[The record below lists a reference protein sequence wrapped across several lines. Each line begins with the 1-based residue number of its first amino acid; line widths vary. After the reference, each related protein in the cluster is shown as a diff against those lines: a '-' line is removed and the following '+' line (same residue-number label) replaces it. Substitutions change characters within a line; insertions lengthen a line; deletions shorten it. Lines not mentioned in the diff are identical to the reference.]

1 MIFGADFAKWQLR
14 SLALLLALQLALLLA
29 LMTGGPAFAAPVYSS
44 GVDRERGAEGRSVGN
59 EGSTGAA
66 RSGAAMA
73 AEPRPAGSA
82 ASASDSEWARFRKT
96 LRSLLFDQSD
106 DSANAR
112 QQTQPARSQPGF
124 STNITP
130 GAFQVPP
137 TGGGGGSGVPGAAND
152 ISDIA
157 RNSALELSRQPGA
170 MGGGGLGG
178 LGDAT
183 QPGSVGNPQMR
194 GDVAGNGAA
203 AQGMTAQSAPLQG
216 GNPGSGASDGA
227 DFPVYKSRET
237 RMLEG
242 MLFSQLMDQAQ
253 PWVVGLVALLVFWQ
267 LVKGMIHVMQVA
279 QERSLRRKAERSD
292 RAKRKVR

>member
-14 SLALLLALQLALLLA
+14 SPALLLALLSA
-29 LMTGGPAFAAPVYSS
+29 LMTGESAFAAPVYSS
-44 GVDRERGAEGRSVGN
+44 GVDRERGAEGRPVGN

-66 RSGAAMA
+66 SSGAGMGV
-73 AEPRPAGSA
+73 EPRPAGSA
-82 ASASDSEWARFRKT
+82 ASASDSEWTRFRKT

-106 DSANAR
+106 DSANPR
-112 QQTQPARSQPGF
+112 QPTQPARSQPGF

-137 TGGGGGSGVPGAAND
+137 SGGGGGSGAPGAAND

-157 RNSALELSRQPGA
+157 RISALELSRQSAA
-170 MGGGGLGG
+170 MGGSGLGG

-183 QPGSVGNPQMR
+183 QPGSAGNPQMR
-194 GDVAGNGAA
+194 GNVAGNGAA
-203 AQGMTAQSAPLQG
+203 AQSMAAQGAPLQG
-216 GNPGSGASDGA
+216 GNPGSGAADGA

-237 RMLEG
+237 KVLEG
-242 MLFSQLMDQAQ
+242 MLFSQLVDQAQ
-253 PWVVGLVALLVFWQ
+253 PWVIGFVALLVFWQ
-267 LVKGMIHVMQVA
+267 LVKGMIHVMQVS
-279 QERSLRRKAERSD
+279 QERSLRRKAERSA